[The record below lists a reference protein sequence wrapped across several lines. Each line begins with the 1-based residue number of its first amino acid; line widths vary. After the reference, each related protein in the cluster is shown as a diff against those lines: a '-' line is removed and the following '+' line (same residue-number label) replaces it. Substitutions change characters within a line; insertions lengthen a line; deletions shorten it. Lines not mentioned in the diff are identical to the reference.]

1 MFSMEPL
8 SSVMTAPDRATNS
21 IKDYL
26 AQVGSDLLTAFP
38 PAEQLSAGQ
47 RRGII
52 ARYSAVLEGNF
63 IYWMTGAYIAA
74 QTEEA
79 RNIIME
85 NLHEEVRDC
94 HPGMLHRFEIAAD
107 ACPDAADVQAV
118 YPSLI
123 KVRLFIGRLQ
133 PAPIVAMMAFFE
145 NFIMRF
151 MPILEEYAMRQGST
165 ENEYTQVHGVCD
177 VVHSE
182 ELYHALEA
190 EIAAANDPR
199 DIEDYLFEGVD
210 LLAAL
215 IRDMAAEPAV
225 SA

>member
-1 MFSMEPL
+1 MFDMERP
-8 SSVMTAPDRATNS
+8 SSVLTSPDKATDS
-21 IKDYL
+21 IKEYL
-26 AQVGSDLLTAFP
+26 GRIGTDLLSLFP
-38 PAEQLSAGQ
+38 PAGQLSASQ

-79 RNIIME
+79 RAIIME

-94 HPGMLHRFEIAAD
+94 HPGMLRRFEIAAD
-107 ACPDAADVQAV
+107 ACPDRADVEAV
-118 YPSLI
+118 YQNLT

-133 PAPIVAMMAFFE
+133 AAPIVAMMAFFE

-190 EIAAANDPR
+190 EIEVSNDPR
-199 DIEDYLFEGVD
+199 EPEEYLFEGVD